1 MNAPILLNGI
11 TLEELADA
19 LKPLLAPQSNVEND
33 ISNQDILT
41 PEQVCTFLSIGK
53 TPLNKHSKSGR
64 FERLLLGGKV
74 YYNKSQILQSLKTL
88 KDS

>member
-19 LKPLLAPQSNVEND
+19 LKPLLVQQSNVEND

-41 PEQVCTFLSIGK
+41 PEQVCSFLSLGK
-53 TPLNKHSKSGR
+53 TTLNKHSNSGR
-64 FERLLLGGKV
+64 FERLLLEGKV
-74 YYNKSQILQSLKTL
+74 YYSKAQILQSLKTL
-88 KDS
+88 KNS